1 MDIKTL
7 KMKENDILVLVVPID
22 QKGNLIYTMDSVQ
35 AIFKQ
40 FSNETKIS
48 TVVLPGD
55 FSLIHLEVDKCEEPV

>member
-7 KMKENDILVLVVPID
+7 KMKENDVLVLVVPID

-48 TVVLPGD
+48 TAVLPGD
-55 FSLIHLEVDKCEEPV
+55 FSLIHLEVDKSGELV